1 MEEERLVEKIQS
13 ALSDKSVNTKRLLE
27 QLDNNCSELREE
39 VKQKAPDIERPYIEM
54 QKLDDKSS

>member
-13 ALSDKSVNTKRLLE
+13 ALSDKSVKTKRLLE

-54 QKLDDKSS
+54 QKLDDESS

>member
-1 MEEERLVEKIQS
+1 MEDERLVEKIQS

-54 QKLDDKSS
+54 QKLDDESS

>member
-54 QKLDDKSS
+54 QKLDDESS

>member
-27 QLDNNCSELREE
+27 QLDNNCSKLREE

-54 QKLDDKSS
+54 QKLDDESS